1 MSKKG
6 YLLDTHIL
14 VWYLQDKTK
23 LNKEIAEDI
32 DYFQYPYYASVVS
45 LHEMIFLIQEK
56 KIKNYDS
63 IAAIVKVVQEK
74 QIQFLDIKPKHIEV
88 LEKLSTP
95 LIGQKEHKDQF
106 DRTIISQGIAE
117 GLTVI
122 SADSKFPLYK
132 DKGFKL
138 LENK

>member
-1 MSKKG
+1 MENKG

-23 LNKEIAEDI
+23 LNKNIAEDL
-32 DYFQYPYYASVVS
+32 DYFQYPYYVSVAS
-45 LHEMIFLIQEK
+45 LHEIIFLIQEK
-56 KIKNYDS
+56 KIKNYKDIS
-63 IAAIVKVVQEK
+63 AMIEAVQEK
-74 QIQFLDIKPKHIEV
+74 QILFLDIKPKHMEV

-95 LIGQKEHKDQF
+95 FIGNNPHKDQF

-122 SADSKFPLYK
+122 SADSVFPLYT
-132 DKGFKL
+132 DKSFRL
-138 LENK
+138 LEN

>member
-23 LNKEIAEDI
+23 LRKDLAEDI
-32 DYFQYPYYASVVS
+32 DYFQHAFYASVVS
-45 LHEMIFLIQEK
+45 LHEIIFLIQEGK
-56 KIKNYDS
+56 VTKYDS
-63 IAAIVKVVQEK
+63 ISDIIKAVQEK
-74 QIQFLDIKPKHIEV
+74 QIQFLDTKPKHIEV

-95 LIGQKEHKDQF
+95 LIGNKEHKDQF

-138 LENK
+138 LEN

>member
-1 MSKKG
+1 MNKKG
-6 YLLDTHIL
+6 YL
-14 VWYLQDKTK
+14 
-23 LNKEIAEDI
+23 E
-32 DYFQYPYYASVVS
+32 
-45 LHEMIFLIQEK
+45 
-56 KIKNYDS
+56 
-63 IAAIVKVVQEK
+63 EK

-95 LIGQKEHKDQF
+95 LIGGKEHKDQF

-132 DKGFKL
+132 DKDFKL
-138 LENK
+138 LEN

>member
-1 MSKKG
+1 MTDNKG

-14 VWYLQDKTK
+14 VWYLQNEKK
-23 LNKEIAEDI
+23 LNKSIREDI
-32 DYFQYPYYASVVS
+32 EYFQYLYYASVVS
-45 LHEMIFLIQEK
+45 LHEIIFLIQEK

-63 IAAIVKVVQEK
+63 ISNIIVAVQEK
-74 QIQFLDIKPKHIEV
+74 QIQFLDVKPKHMEI

-95 LIGQKEHKDQF
+95 YIGNYPHKDQF

-122 SADSKFPLYK
+122 SADTVFPLYK
-132 DKGFKL
+132 DKGFRL
-138 LENK
+138 LEN

>member
-1 MSKKG
+1 MNKKR

-14 VWYLQDKTK
+14 VWYLQDKSK
-23 LNKEIAEDI
+23 LNKSIAEDI

-45 LHEMIFLIQEK
+45 LHEIIFLIQEK
-56 KIKNYDS
+56 KIKNLKD
-63 IAAIVKVVQEK
+63 IAAVIKEVQEK
-74 QIQFLDIKPKHIEV
+74 QIQFLDIKPKHIEI

-95 LIGQKEHKDQF
+95 LIGNDLHKDQF
-106 DRTIISQGIAE
+106 DRMIISQGISE

-122 SADSKFPLYK
+122 SADTVFPLYN

>member
-14 VWYLQDKTK
+14 IWFLLNNPK
-23 LNKEIAEDI
+23 LNKSIKEDI
-32 DYFQYPYYASVVS
+32 EYFQNSYYASVVS

-63 IAAIVKVVQEK
+63 IAAIVKTVQEK
-74 QIQFLDIKPKHIEV
+74 QIQFLDIKPKHIEA

-122 SADSKFPLYK
+122 SADTVFPLYK
-132 DKGFKL
+132 DKGFRL